1 MPDQPATAALTDD
14 WRAGGFALYVHW
26 PFCAAKCPYCDF
38 NSHVAAAIDQPRWL
52 AAYRAEIARLGTE
65 LPGRVLNSIF
75 FGGGTPSLMTP
86 DTVAGVIAAAREAW
100 PFANDIEI
108 TLEANPT
115 SVETGRFRAFAEGGV
130 NRVSMGVQALNDDD
144 LRRLG
149 RMHSVAEARAA
160 FDIARDC
167 FTRVSFDLIYARQDQ
182 DRAHWRR
189 ELSQALAKH
198 PRVFSPFYLSMVRV
212 GEATGMLEDV
222 FYRLFEHLEFE
233 RYMREQVKS
242 ALRYPMFVVAAMIA
256 AIVIVNLFVIPAFAK
271 VFAGFGAELPLM
283 TRLLLGFSGFMV
295 EYWPLLLA
303 VVVAAVFAFRA
314 WVGTAAGR
322 LAWDRITL
330 RLPIAGK
337 ILHKAALSRFA
348 RSFALGQRSGVPVMQ
363 ALSNAAQTVDN
374 VHVARRIEAMR
385 ESVERGESLLRSA
398 IGAGIFTPVVLQMVA
413 VGEESGAVDD
423 MMEEIGDMY
432 RQEVEYELKTLGQQI
447 EPILIVLLG
456 ILVLILALGIFLP
469 MWDLGKVAIKR

>member
-1 MPDQPATAALTDD
+1 MPTYTYKARNAAGQLAEGALEGAS
-14 WRAGGFALYVHW
+14 AGA
-26 PFCAAKCPYCDF
+26 
-38 NSHVAAAIDQPRWL
+38 VADVLRGQGMTPVSIL
-52 AAYRAEIARLGTE
+52 AA
-65 LPGRVLNSIF
+65 PGREAPKVASANV
-75 FGGGTPSLMTP
+75 SLFRQKVSHIDLLLFSRQMHTLLKS
-86 DTVAGVIAAAREAW
+86 GVPIMRALSSLQDAATNPEMKRVIGEIRES
-100 PFANDIEI
+100 
-108 TLEANPT
+108 L
-115 SVETGRFRAFAEGGV
+115 EGG
-130 NRVSMGVQALNDDD
+130 
-144 LRRLG
+144 
-149 RMHSVAEARAA
+149 
-160 FDIARDC
+160 
-167 FTRVSFDLIYARQDQ
+167 
-182 DRAHWRR
+182 R

>member
-1 MPDQPATAALTDD
+1 MPTYTYKARNAAGQLAEGALEGAS
-14 WRAGGFALYVHW
+14 AGA
-26 PFCAAKCPYCDF
+26 
-38 NSHVAAAIDQPRWL
+38 VADVLRGQGMTPVSIL
-52 AAYRAEIARLGTE
+52 AAQG
-65 LPGRVLNSIF
+65 
-75 FGGGTPSLMTP
+75 
-86 DTVAGVIAAAREAW
+86 REASKAAS
-100 PFANDIEI
+100 ANVSLFRQKVSHIDLLLFSRQMHTLLKSGVPIMRALSSLQDAATNHEMKRVIGEI
-108 TLEANPT
+108 RESL
-115 SVETGRFRAFAEGGV
+115 EGG
-130 NRVSMGVQALNDDD
+130 
-144 LRRLG
+144 
-149 RMHSVAEARAA
+149 
-160 FDIARDC
+160 
-167 FTRVSFDLIYARQDQ
+167 
-182 DRAHWRR
+182 R